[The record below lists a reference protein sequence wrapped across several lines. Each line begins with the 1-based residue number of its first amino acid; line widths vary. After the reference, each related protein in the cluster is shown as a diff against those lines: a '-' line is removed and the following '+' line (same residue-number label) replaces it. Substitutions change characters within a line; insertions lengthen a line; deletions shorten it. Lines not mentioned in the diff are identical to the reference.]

1 MELFSQC
8 LHAWMAENNIST
20 AAVTKLL
27 DYKSK
32 TSVLRALRGESNYAA
47 YHHMFVLLA
56 PSLNPAW
63 QERFRAALTVERIGA
78 PKAAM
83 FEALGQQLFGDDA
96 AEAAPALPLPPGPG
110 RLMILGFPHPGLF
123 GMLDRFFALYPDAAA
138 DHWVTP
144 QGIQLR
150 PRLLAGLIGHIPSL
164 RYQAKLVPMDLVQSS
179 ALVWNVA
186 LYLPAAGDGAWGL
199 AGGIDPPGWHRLD
212 DPSDIA
218 QTLTRQLAA
227 LPTTPLYR
235 FDELKSG
242 ADYTRFIEDA
252 YRIERGRTAV
262 IVKPTPGLQML
273 PSRAV
278 ESAFRDYL
286 AANTEPVAAMQE
298 KLISVSE
305 KRMRNFYHR
314 SKPTLLCFSSQA
326 MAEFARTGTLSD
338 QFFALRPYT
347 AQERIMCLEALRA
360 FAAREDVRL
369 YLRDGPAWPVSFEAY
384 GGSGVLLYPSRTSY
398 NSLYSAYRELFLP
411 GETFST
417 LFQQFTEEC
426 LLPARADQSLTLDHL
441 IAAIKTGG

>member
-27 DYKSK
+27 DYRSK
-32 TSVLRALRGESNYAA
+32 TSVLRALRGESNHAA
-47 YHHMFVLLA
+47 YQRMFSLLS
-56 PSLNPAW
+56 PSLNSAW
-63 QERFRAALTVERIGA
+63 QDRFRAALTVERIGA
-78 PKAAM
+78 QKAAM
-83 FEALGQQLFGDDA
+83 FEALGQQLFGDGT
-96 AEAAPALPLPPGPG
+96 AEAVPALPLPPGPG

-123 GMLDRFFALYPDAAA
+123 GMLDRFFALFPDAAA

-144 QGIQLR
+144 FGIQLQ

-164 RYQAKLVPMDLVQSS
+164 RYQAKLVPADLAQSGG
-179 ALVWNVA
+179 LVWNAA

-199 AGGIDPPGWHRLD
+199 AGGIDPPVWRRLD
-212 DPSDIA
+212 DAADISQA
-218 QTLTRQLAA
+218 LIRRLAA

-242 ADYTRFIEDA
+242 TDYIRFIEDA
-252 YRIERGRTAV
+252 YRIERGRSAV

-286 AANTEPVAAMQE
+286 AANTEPVAAMQN
-298 KLISVSE
+298 KLISVTE
-305 KRMRNFYHR
+305 KRIRNFYHR

-347 AQERIMCLEALRA
+347 AQERILCLEALRA

-411 GETFST
+411 GETFSD
-417 LFQQFTEEC
+417 LFAQYAEEC
-426 LLPARADQSLTLDHL
+426 LFNGPAHDGQVLNYL
-441 IAAIKTGG
+441 INAVKTGG